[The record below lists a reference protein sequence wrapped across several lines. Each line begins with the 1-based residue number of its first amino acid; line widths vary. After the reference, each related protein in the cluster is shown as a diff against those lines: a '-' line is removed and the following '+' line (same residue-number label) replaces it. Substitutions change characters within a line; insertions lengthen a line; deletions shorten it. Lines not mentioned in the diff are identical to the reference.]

1 MLLGFAA
8 FVQDWE
14 PGPGWGPWGWYC
26 NNDLSAAARTQ
37 GPTGSNAEQPAE
49 LHRNSMTFSCNL
61 LACLVNGTLRIH
73 LRSSFLFEEFPASQG
88 RSKCQ
93 SKTQSAATMLNL
105 GAHSSACPVLSPTSL
120 PQHTHSFTCLGTWI
134 QTSAWAAPLEDVLR
148 NQPVRCPVLQVP
160 S

>member
-1 MLLGFAA
+1 MQAGQMLLGFAA

-93 SKTQSAATMLNL
+93 SKTVSCHHAEPWSPLICMPCTVPNLPPATHTFIHVPGDPSDLSL
-105 GAHSSACPVLSPTSL
+105 SSTSGRRL
-120 PQHTHSFTCLGTWI
+120 
-134 QTSAWAAPLEDVLR
+134 A
-148 NQPVRCPVLQVP
+148 QPA